1 MLRRV
6 DVSGKRVFEAD
17 GTRFR
22 GRGISFFAFPL
33 FFTLLAAVF
42 FLFAAFGAAVLAAAG
57 ILGLGA
63 SVLGRLFRTGGRKTP
78 KPETAPGDAIAL
90 GEENYEI
97 RDVRS
102 GPSGGG

>member
-1 MLRRV
+1 MA
-6 DVSGKRVFEAD
+6 GKRVFRAG

-22 GRGISFFAFPL
+22 GRGLPFFALPAFV
-33 FFTLLAAVF
+33 TLLAAGF
-42 FLFAAFGAAVLAAAG
+42 FLFVVLGAVVLAAAG

-63 SVLGRLFRTGGRKTP
+63 SLLGRFFRAAKTP
-78 KPETAPGDAIAL
+78 KPETSPGDAIAL
-90 GEENYEI
+90 GEEDYEI

>member
-1 MLRRV
+1 MT
-6 DVSGKRVFEAD
+6 GKRVFGAG

-33 FFTLLAAVF
+33 FFTLLAAGF
-42 FLFAAFGAAVLAAAG
+42 FLFAAFGAAVLVAAG

-63 SVLGRLFRTGGRKTP
+63 SVLGRLFRNGRRKTP

-90 GEENYEI
+90 GEEDYEI

-102 GPSGGG
+102 GPSGDG

>member
-33 FFTLLAAVF
+33 FFTLLAAGF

-63 SVLGRLFRTGGRKTP
+63 SVLGRLFQARKTP
-78 KPETAPGDAIAL
+78 KPDPAPGDAIAL
-90 GEENYEI
+90 GEEDYEI